1 MASFAVLRE
10 SGCGINGGA
19 RTSLLRP
26 HLNELRTRHAHSV
39 ASSEGD
45 PEIGIYGTLQIIRP

>member
-1 MASFAVLRE
+1 MASFAALRE

-19 RTSLLRP
+19 LLRP
-26 HLNELRTRHAHSV
+26 HLNELRTRHAHNV